1 MNKFLKFLALIVLTI
16 TLNSCVVHEDL
27 IYRDYYTTRHYVT
40 YDVYPH
46 HHHHHRTV
54 IKNKHN
60 KPKKHYQKPQHQRPK
75 KSQYQNRRKPSNNKN
90 HRR

>member
-1 MNKFLKFLALIVLTI
+1 MKTFLKFLAFIVLAI

-46 HHHHHRTV
+46 HHHHRTV
-54 IKNKHN
+54 VKKKHN

-75 KSQYQNRRKPSNNKN
+75 KSQSQNRRKLIS
-90 HRR
+90 

>member
-1 MNKFLKFLALIVLTI
+1 MKTFLKFLAFIVLAI

-46 HHHHHRTV
+46 HHHHRTV
-54 IKNKHN
+54 VKKKHN

-75 KSQYQNRRKPSNNKN
+75 KSQSQNRRKPSNNRN